1 MRILKTTVFILPFIA
16 ALSLFGSVSSHA
28 QSAQI
33 LPAVLSLLL
42 AIIIALL
49 YWKMVSKPLKAV
61 KAGGTP
67 PYGNNGSLSD
77 WIESLER
84 RLTGLEN
91 ARRELIE
98 SLPIA
103 AFEVDETG
111 KIISFSNEA
120 ALLTGRALD
129 ELNGLCLFDL
139 APDEGKEAVRLMLD
153 DAFSKKDIKNAGTA
167 LMLKGGTTLHDVF
180 ALPAVHAGEKPSCL
194 VFSRNDRELKK
205 TRDELESVRKES
217 AESSERLK
225 KTIRD
230 LEEFALLAVR
240 RELKMQE
247 IREMFMSLRES
258 GEGKKE
264 AAR

>member
-1 MRILKTTVFILPFIA
+1 MRILKTTVFILPFAA
-16 ALSLFGSVSSHA
+16 ALSLVASVTALAHN
-28 QSAQI
+28 AQI
-33 LPAVLSLLL
+33 LLAALSLLL

-49 YWKMVSKPLKAV
+49 YWKMVSAPLKTV
-61 KAGGTP
+61 KAGNAL
-67 PYGNNGSLSD
+67 PYYNNGSLSG
-77 WIESLER
+77 WIESIER
-84 RLTGLEN
+84 RLTELEN
-91 ARRELIE
+91 ARRSLIE

-111 KIISFSNEA
+111 RIISISNEA
-120 ALLTGRALD
+120 AMLTGRALD

-139 APDEGKEAVRLMLD
+139 AHDEGKEAVRLMLD
-153 DAFSKKDIKNAGTA
+153 DAFSKEAVRRAGA
-167 LMLKGGTTLHDVF
+167 SLMLKGGMTLAEIS

-194 VFSRNDRELKK
+194 VFSRNNKELEK

-217 AESSERLK
+217 SEASERLK

-230 LEEFALLAVR
+230 LEEFALIAVR

-247 IREMFMSLRES
+247 IREMFVRLRES

-264 AAR
+264 AAQ